1 MQEVH
6 SSCLKGETAI
16 TTKVLFPKLSLKQIE
31 RVILSSLD
39 DHKAEDIVS
48 INLVGKSD
56 FADLMIVASGGSQR
70 HVGSLATYVVDA
82 LKKAGYPNVP
92 VEGQDGCEWVL
103 VDAGNVIVHLF
114 KPEARGY
121 YNIEKMWSVSLPQQV
136 EAAY

>member
-1 MQEVH
+1 MDKA
-6 SSCLKGETAI
+6 CLKGDTAI

-31 RVILSSLD
+31 RAILTSLD
-39 DHKAEDIVS
+39 GHKAEDIVS

-70 HVGSLATYVVDA
+70 HVASLAAHVVDA
-82 LKKAGYPNVP
+82 LKKIGYPSVP
-92 VEGQDGCEWVL
+92 TEGEDGCEWVL

-114 KPEARGY
+114 KAEARSY
-121 YNIEKMWSVSLPQQV
+121 YNIEKMWSVSLPQV